1 MRQFLPF
8 NQVDSMKKTQ
18 SDIVDTAEINDVYIK
33 NLQSFEPINI
43 LACMSQGLGKT
54 TTNAVKLGIEHP
66 YRSVTNWSGQ

>member
-1 MRQFLPF
+1 
-8 NQVDSMKKTQ
+8 MKKTQ

-66 YRSVTNWSGQ
+66 YRSVANWSGQ